1 MHCHDSILFV
11 GFWLVIRLEQTEQ
24 TIRSGGN
31 NEKKKDNVP
40 ASNQK
45 IDKPHG
51 ISEIETFDLA
61 NESFSAAELYAI
73 AVGFNDDE

>member
-31 NEKKKDNVP
+31 AEKKKDNVP

-45 IDKPHG
+45 ID
-51 ISEIETFDLA
+51 
-61 NESFSAAELYAI
+61 
-73 AVGFNDDE
+73 